1 MNKRKWN
8 STSEPFGIMLDR
20 AQSRTL
26 SQTAVNDSVDGQ
38 EVSHCPREQAALW
51 GQTAEVRGQ

>member
-1 MNKRKWN
+1 
-8 STSEPFGIMLDR
+8 MLDR

-26 SQTAVNDSVDGQ
+26 SQTAVNDCVDGQ

-51 GQTAEVRGQ
+51 DQTAEVRGQ